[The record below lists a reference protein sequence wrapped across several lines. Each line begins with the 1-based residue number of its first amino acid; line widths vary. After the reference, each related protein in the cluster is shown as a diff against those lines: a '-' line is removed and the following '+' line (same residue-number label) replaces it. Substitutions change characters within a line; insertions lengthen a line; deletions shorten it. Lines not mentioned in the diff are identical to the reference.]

1 MERREKIRR
10 WACSLVSM
18 VLGTI
23 LVLGTVVLI
32 NRFAT
37 APPPNPEDLSGQVQF
52 ERKKKSEE
60 KKPLPQPVKKP
71 KPKRNPRQPPP
82 PLTGLDTSLSGV
94 DMGIPGFSVN
104 DLDALDGGLL
114 DGPGGMV
121 MTEDTVD
128 SPPQPTYQAA
138 MTYPPR
144 ARAQGLEGYV
154 DFSVLIGI
162 TGEIEQI
169 EIVESSPKGV
179 FDDAAMRGIQQ
190 WRFKPAM
197 YKGQAVRAWARQRIR
212 FDLS

>member
-1 MERREKIRR
+1 MDRREKTRR
-10 WACSLVSM
+10 LAYSLISM
-18 VLGTI
+18 VLGTV

-32 NRFAT
+32 NRFASG
-37 APPPNPEDLSGQVQF
+37 PPPGKDELAGQVQF
-52 ERKKKSEE
+52 ERKKKPEQ
-60 KKPLPQPVKKP
+60 KPLPEPVRKP
-71 KPKRNPRQPPP
+71 KPKRSPRQPPP
-82 PLTGLDTSLSGV
+82 PLTGLDTSLSGI

-128 SPPQPTYQAA
+128 SPPRPVFQAP

-144 ARAQGLEGYV
+144 ARAQGIEGYV

-169 EIVESSPKGV
+169 EIVESNPQGV
-179 FDDAAMRGIQQ
+179 FDQAALQGIQQ
-190 WRFKPAM
+190 WRFDPAT
-197 YKGQAVRAWARQRIR
+197 YQGQAVRAWARQRIR

>member
-1 MERREKIRR
+1 MERREKVQRL
-10 WACSLVSM
+10 AFSLGSM
-18 VLGTI
+18 VVGTI

-32 NRFAT
+32 NRFAS
-37 APPPNPEDLSGQVQF
+37 APPPNPGDLSGQVQF
-52 ERKKKSEE
+52 ERKKKPEQ
-60 KKPLPQPVKKP
+60 KQPLPEPVKKP

-82 PLTGLDTSLSGV
+82 PLTGLNTSLSGI

-128 SPPQPTYQAA
+128 SPPRPTYQAT

-144 ARAQGLEGYV
+144 ARAQGIEGYV

-169 EIVESSPKGV
+169 EIVESSPQGV
-179 FDDAAMRGIQQ
+179 FDEAALQGIQQ
-190 WRFKPAM
+190 WRFDPAT
-197 YKGQAVRAWARQRIR
+197 YQGQAVRAWARQRIR

>member
-1 MERREKIRR
+1 MERREKVQRL
-10 WACSLVSM
+10 AFSLGSM
-18 VLGTI
+18 VVGTI

-32 NRFAT
+32 NRFAS
-37 APPPNPEDLSGQVQF
+37 APPPNPGDLSGQVQF
-52 ERKKKSEE
+52 ERKKKPEQ
-60 KKPLPQPVKKP
+60 KQPLPEPVKKP

-82 PLTGLDTSLSGV
+82 PLTGLNTSLSGI

-121 MTEDTVD
+121 
-128 SPPQPTYQAA
+128 
-138 MTYPPR
+138 YPPR
-144 ARAQGLEGYV
+144 ARAQGIEGYV

-169 EIVESSPKGV
+169 EIVESSPQGV
-179 FDDAAMRGIQQ
+179 FDEAALQGIQQ
-190 WRFKPAM
+190 WRFDPAT
-197 YKGQAVRAWARQRIR
+197 YQGQAVRAWARQRIR